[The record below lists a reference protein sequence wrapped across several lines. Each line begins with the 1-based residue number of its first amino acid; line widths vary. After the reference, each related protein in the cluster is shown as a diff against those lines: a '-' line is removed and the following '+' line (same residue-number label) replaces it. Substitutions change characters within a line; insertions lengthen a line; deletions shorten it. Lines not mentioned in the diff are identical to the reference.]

1 MMQMSGNRKDGD
13 GVDNKVSPPGMQTHI
28 RRGFGED
35 SEEDLVAYAGNI
47 RVKTEIVH
55 SQEERSS
62 PATLDDRQRRI

>member
-13 GVDNKVSPPGMQTHI
+13 GVDNKVNPPGIQTHI

-55 SQEERSS
+55 S
-62 PATLDDRQRRI
+62 